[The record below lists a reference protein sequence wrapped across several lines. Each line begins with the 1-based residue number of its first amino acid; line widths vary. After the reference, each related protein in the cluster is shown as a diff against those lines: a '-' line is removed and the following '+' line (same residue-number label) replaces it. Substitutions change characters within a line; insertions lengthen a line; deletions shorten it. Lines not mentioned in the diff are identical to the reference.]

1 MTDSSKYLIQELL
14 KRHINDTVTVIH
26 KCDGLLQLSEGSLR
40 MVSSE
45 AISVKN
51 ENFISEKEYINF
63 ITETGNRILHIYN
76 TLYID
81 LMVGR
86 EYPTL
91 ITKLR
96 EPKQQKRVI
105 SLLKPYLNKELYFI
119 YKQTPG
125 ITLSKGIFID
135 MGVQSIT
142 VKVAP
147 FYNREESI
155 HYDRVLHIYDDKF
168 LDLLSIV

>member
-1 MTDSSKYLIQELL
+1 MAESNKYPILELL
-14 KRHINDTVTVIH
+14 KRHIGDNVTVIH
-26 KCDGLLQLSEGSLR
+26 KCDGFLQLSEGSLR
-40 MVSSE
+40 MASSE
-45 AISVKN
+45 GISVKS
-51 ENFISEKEYINF
+51 EHFISEKEYISF

-81 LMVGR
+81 LMIGR
-86 EYPTL
+86 ETPPM
-91 ITKLR
+91 INKLR

-105 SLLKPYLNKELYFI
+105 SILKPYLNKELYFV

-125 ITLSKGIFID
+125 ITLSKGIFIN
-135 MGVQSIT
+135 MGVQSVT

-155 HYDRVLHIYDDKF
+155 HYDRVLHIFDEKY
-168 LDLLSIV
+168 LDLLSIA